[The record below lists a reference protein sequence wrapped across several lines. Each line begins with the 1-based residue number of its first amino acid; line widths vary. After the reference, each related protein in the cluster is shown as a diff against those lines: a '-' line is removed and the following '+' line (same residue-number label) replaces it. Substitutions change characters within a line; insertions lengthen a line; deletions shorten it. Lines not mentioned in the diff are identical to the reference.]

1 MVLKV
6 HNRLVPSLQHVLIG
20 PNSHFCGPILLQ
32 LSPLKRHFC
41 FVDVVV
47 GGDNG
52 FDFSVKAIFVE
63 MTWSSSSSSSL
74 LSSSSSQSSLSSSSS
89 SSLRMSLSSKKPRN
103 VLMNSNPGFCSSYR
117 WTRISDELKKF
128 RFSPAVK
135 RRARRRTTQ
144 TSHNQFQVARAL
156 IRFSYHRFNQ

>member
-6 HNRLVPSLQHVLIG
+6 HNRLVPILQHVLIG

-63 MTWSSSSSSSL
+63 MTWSSS
-74 LSSSSSQSSLSSSSS
+74 LSSSSSWLSLLSSSSSS